1 MVMQEHKALM
11 SESLFLVIGVA
22 VVVVVVVVVFGVAL
36 GRGFSL
42 IISNSSFGNWGIF
55 VSLLG
60 LTHL

>member
-22 VVVVVVVVVFGVAL
+22 VAVAVVVVVVFGVAL

-42 IISNSSFGNWGIF
+42 I
-55 VSLLG
+55 
-60 LTHL
+60 T